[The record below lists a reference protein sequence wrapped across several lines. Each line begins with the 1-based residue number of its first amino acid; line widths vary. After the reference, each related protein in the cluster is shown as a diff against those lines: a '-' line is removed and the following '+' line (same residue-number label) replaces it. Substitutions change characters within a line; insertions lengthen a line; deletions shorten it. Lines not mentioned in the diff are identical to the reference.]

1 MRRKEIKAG
10 SYVVVLYDKSTINN
24 WTNYCLKQRID
35 CVDIRPISSP
45 KMPEA
50 SDENYR
56 VEFEYWRYATPEE
69 IAKYN
74 EIGVYMITEVDL
86 VTEINNYQIF

>member
-1 MRRKEIKAG
+1 MEKKEIKAG
-10 SYVVVLYDKSTINN
+10 SYVVVLYDKSTTNS
-24 WTNYCLKQRID
+24 WTHYCLKQRID
-35 CVDIRPISSP
+35 SFDIRPISSP
-45 KMPEA
+45 KMPN

-56 VEFEYWRYATPEE
+56 VEAKDWRYATPEE
-69 IAKYN
+69 IAKYD